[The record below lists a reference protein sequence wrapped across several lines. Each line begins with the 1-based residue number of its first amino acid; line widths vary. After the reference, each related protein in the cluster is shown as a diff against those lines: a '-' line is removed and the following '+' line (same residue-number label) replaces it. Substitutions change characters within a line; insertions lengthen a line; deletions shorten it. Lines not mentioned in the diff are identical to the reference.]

1 MRAAIYA
8 RYSSDLQRPTSIEDQ
23 VRKCAQF
30 AEQRGWRV
38 LEEFVRSDAEVS
50 GASLANR
57 EALDSLVSDARNR
70 PRPFDCLLIDDTS
83 RLGRNLTDVLKISD
97 IFKYNEVSLYFVS
110 QNLDSRDISFRQ
122 SFTFN
127 GMMDE
132 QFLIQLGS
140 KVRRGQEGRILRGL
154 NAGGS
159 CYGYRNVPIE
169 DYSRRGDHGR
179 PAVIGV
185 RFEID
190 EAQAAVIRWI
200 FDWYGNGDSLATIA
214 KRLNIEGI
222 TSPER
227 PHRQSIRAWAPSSIR
242 DILRNEKY
250 HGKLVWGRSTKLRDP
265 ETGRKR
271 MKRLPKEQWIW
282 VDAPELRIVTD
293 EQWSKVQAQIK
304 FVNRHGIARY
314 GGLNRTDASK
324 EYLFS
329 GLLVC
334 GLCGFNITIVGGS
347 GNFSTYG
354 CPGYRYRGIC
364 KNSITI
370 RRDVLESQLLASIRE
385 RVLRPDILEF
395 TIEHVCEKFEEYR
408 ATYRS
413 RAKGVATNAPKLHQE
428 LRRLQGRAHNL
439 VQAIAEFGHRK
450 SPTLIGELNDVEVK
464 IELIVD
470 DLRQPELPEPQ
481 ASPQQIRDFVQGNVR
496 NLEAILTENRAF
508 ARQPLRK
515 HIKRIVLSPKFDA
528 GGNVL
533 AVTAGDV
540 DVFSSD
546 NDVLLMVPGG
556 GIEPPWNCFRR
567 ILSPFQRHPLRC
579 KESHTCEISPINT
592 GDSRIAD
599 IAPCCTIRYQNQV
612 RVVPKVVT

>member
-23 VRKCAQF
+23 VRKCNQF

-50 GASLANR
+50 GASLSNR
-57 EALDSLVSDARNR
+57 EALDSLVSDSRKR

-97 IFKYNEVSLYFVS
+97 ILKYNEVSLYFVS
-110 QNLDSRDISFRQ
+110 QNLDSRDMSFRQ
-122 SFTFN
+122 SFAFN

-169 DYSRRGDHGR
+169 DHSRRGEHGR

-190 EAQAAVIRWI
+190 EAQAVVIRWI

-214 KRLNIEGI
+214 KRLNAEGI

-227 PHRQSIRAWAPSSIR
+227 PHRQSIRAWAPSGVR
-242 DILRNEKY
+242 EILRNEKY
-250 HGKLVWGRSTKLRDP
+250 HGKLVWGRSTKIRDP
-265 ETGRKR
+265 ETGRKT

-282 VDAPELRIVTD
+282 VDAPQLRIVTD

-314 GGLNRTDASK
+314 GGLNRTNASK

-329 GLLVC
+329 GLLTC
-334 GLCGFNITIVGGS
+334 GVCGFNITIVGGAA
-347 GNFSTYG
+347 NNATYG
-354 CPGYRYRGIC
+354 CPGHRYRGVC
-364 KNSITI
+364 TNSVTI
-370 RRDVLESQLLASIRE
+370 RRDVLESQLLAAITE
-385 RVLRPDILEF
+385 RVLRPDILEYA
-395 TIEHVCEKFEEYR
+395 IEHVSEKFEQDCIAYR
-408 ATYRS
+408 DKAR
-413 RAKGVATNAPKLHQE
+413 GVIASAPKLNKE
-428 LRRLQGRAHNL
+428 LHRLQTLASNL
-439 VQAIAEFGHRK
+439 VQAIAEYGHRK
-450 SPTLIGELNDVEVK
+450 SPTLLTELSDVEVK
-464 IELIVD
+464 IELIAE
-470 DLRQPELPEPQ
+470 DLKQPGLPAPQ
-481 ASPQQIRDFVQGNVR
+481 ASPQQIRDFVQENVR
-496 NLEAILTENRAF
+496 HLEAILAEDRSL
-508 ARQPLRK
+508 ARQILRK
-515 HIKRIVLSPKFDA
+515 HIRRIVLSPKFDPD
-528 GGNVL
+528 GNVL
-533 AVTAGDV
+533 SITAGDV
-540 DVFSSD
+540 DIFSRD
-546 NDVLLMVPGG
+546 TDVLLLVPGD
-556 GIEPPWNCFRR
+556 GIEPRR
-567 ILSPFQRHPLRC
+567 RPFW
-579 KESHTCEISPINT
+579 
-592 GDSRIAD
+592 A
-599 IAPCCTIRYQNQV
+599 A
-612 RVVPKVVT
+612 